1 MTTDTMEAPQPA
13 RSRAVFSQEDFGL
26 IRTAI
31 AHYLKEVQDQPES
44 VKYANLYH
52 RLGRVAL
59 PAECLTG
66 GVPERE
72 RARDHSRALFLVS
85 ACSDQNKRVS
95 P

>member
-1 MTTDTMEAPQPA
+1 MTDMTTDTIEQPQPA

-52 RLGRVAL
+52 RLGRVA
-59 PAECLTG
+59 
-66 GVPERE
+66 
-72 RARDHSRALFLVS
+72 
-85 ACSDQNKRVS
+85 
-95 P
+95 

>member
-1 MTTDTMEAPQPA
+1 MTTDTIEQTTGHPQPA

-52 RLGRVAL
+52 RLGRVA
-59 PAECLTG
+59 
-66 GVPERE
+66 
-72 RARDHSRALFLVS
+72 
-85 ACSDQNKRVS
+85 
-95 P
+95 